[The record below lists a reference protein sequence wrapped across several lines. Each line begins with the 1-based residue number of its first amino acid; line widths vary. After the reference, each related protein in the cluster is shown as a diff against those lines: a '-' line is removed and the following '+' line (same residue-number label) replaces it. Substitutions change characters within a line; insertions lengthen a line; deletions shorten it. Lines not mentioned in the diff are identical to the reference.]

1 MLYPTVLAPYAPYL
15 TLILIFVDGLL
26 FGVAI
31 KKAITSIVLIIIG
44 IIVAYFVGLT
54 FVPSISYSNIIHAM
68 TNYASTTHFG
78 GIIITFSV
86 VLFVIGFGLGIW
98 KG

>member
-1 MLYPTVLAPYAPYL
+1 MLYPEVLAPYAAYL
-15 TLILIFVDGLL
+15 TLILIFIDGLL

-44 IIVAYFVGLT
+44 LIIAYFVGLT
-54 FVPSISYSNIIHAM
+54 FVPSVSYTSIFHAISSYVAN
-68 TNYASTTHFG
+68 TQFG
-78 GIIITFSV
+78 GLIVSFSV
-86 VLFVIGFGLGIW
+86 VLFVIGFGIGIW